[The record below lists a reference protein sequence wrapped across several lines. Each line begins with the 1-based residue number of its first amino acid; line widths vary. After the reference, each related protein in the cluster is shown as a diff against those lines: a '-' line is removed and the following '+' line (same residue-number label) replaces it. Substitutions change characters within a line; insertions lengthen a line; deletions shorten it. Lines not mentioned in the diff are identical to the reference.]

1 MGKNISEIKG
11 AIGFFIIAVV
21 LIGVAMGCTDGKS
34 TKEESVQTTDVQ
46 IANPAATFCINQ
58 NKDNKYEIRK
68 NQDGSET
75 GYCIFPNGKECIDWL
90 YFRGECGP

>member
-1 MGKNISEIKG
+1 MGKNISEKKK
-11 AIGFFIIAVV
+11 AIGFFIIVAV
-21 LIGVAMGCTDGKS
+21 LTGVAMGCTDGKN